1 MFSGKLLYHNI
12 ENLIGCYEISFW
24 LQHTQPHIHTY
35 HNQII
40 ILLSP
45 QETWRD
51 ALKEKQEWKNK
62 NKRQKQNKLHWKHTL
77 AQIYTQRMLLLMH
90 YSLTWSYNAVFWLE
104 SAKQSHLYPLGWIY
118 APKLSLV
125 LMMMMMCWSLSIQ
138 KFLEGMN

>member
-1 MFSGKLLYHNI
+1 MLWDFFLTAA
-12 ENLIGCYEISFW
+12 
-24 LQHTQPHIHTY
+24 HTATHIHKY

-40 ILLSP
+40 ILFSP

-51 ALKEKQEWKNK
+51 ALKEKQECKNK

-90 YSLTWSYNAVFWLE
+90 YSLTWKYNAIFWLE
-104 SAKQSHLYPLGWIY
+104 SAKQSHLYPLRWIY

-125 LMMMMMCWSLSIQ
+125 LMMMMCWSLSIQ